1 MTSIFA
7 FAEEL
12 RMQIQ
17 KEIDVFEINEFNRDS
32 TFYETIMRE
41 GEGRMMAGLIT
52 LDDETEVVH
61 SEMKK
66 GGRVKVYVE
75 KPDAI
80 DGFHHMT
87 CWLPDFEITE
97 VYKLSD
103 EELSYFMMLIRTNAD
118 QIIEASMQDL

>member
-1 MTSIFA
+1 MMTGF
-7 FAEEL
+7 
-12 RMQIQ
+12 
-17 KEIDVFEINEFNRDS
+17 
-32 TFYETIMRE
+32 
-41 GEGRMMAGLIT
+41 IT
-52 LDDETEVVH
+52 LDDETEIVH

-103 EELSYFMMLIRTNAD
+103 EEVSYFMMLIRANAD
-118 QIIEASMQDL
+118 QIIEASQQDL